1 MTYNFT
7 NGNKNVMPHT
17 VDENG
22 FIHIKDNPI
31 SKSGVFQYLG
41 KNISPDLEPDK
52 VYDVWRPEEELNNPE
67 TIESFKLS
75 PWIPYHEM
83 LGDKYTNAEEVGVQG
98 VTGED
103 VYFKD
108 GTLYSNLKL
117 FGNDL
122 KQSIKDG
129 LKELSCGFGCVWQVI
144 SGTTPDG
151 KPYDAIQKRIRGN
164 HLASVPNGRMGKQVA
179 VAMDRVIFAL
189 DNLNLEPKPNGD
201 IMTLEEAMAK
211 IKELEAQ
218 IAKDK
223 QSAQDAK
230 EAEDLEKEKLNK
242 EKAAKDKKPEK
253 GVDPFPEKGDKKDG
267 EKSGMDSAILTAI
280 NTLTETVTAQGEEIK
295 TIKSSALDANS
306 VVKALSDKNALAD
319 KAAAVVGA
327 FDHSDMDKQAVAKY
341 ALDKIGM
348 ACDSGQEI
356 STLNGYLAAR
366 KQPNFVVDHGQDE
379 ATDSHSKALGL

>member
-7 NGNKNVMPHT
+7 NGNKNVMAHT
-17 VDENG
+17 EDENG

-67 TIESFKLS
+67 TIESFKLT

-83 LGDKYTNAEEVGVQG
+83 LGDKYTDAEDVGVQG

-151 KPYDAIQKRIRGN
+151 KSYDAIQKRIRGN

-201 IMTLEEAMAK
+201 IMTLEEMEAK
-211 IKELEAQ
+211 IEDLEAQ

-223 QSAQDAK
+223 KSAQDAK
-230 EAEDLEKEKLNK
+230 EAEDLKKDKE
-242 EKAAKDKKPEK
+242 AKDAEKGKK
-253 GVDPFPEKGDKKDG
+253 GVDPFPDKGDKKAEDMKKDG
-267 EKSGMDSAILTAI
+267 EKSGMDAGVFASMLTDALAPI
-280 NTLTETVTAQGEEIK
+280 NAEIK
-295 TIKSSALDANS
+295 LIKSSAVDAND
-306 VVKALSDKNALAD
+306 VVKAISDKNALAE
-319 KAAAVVGA
+319 KASVVIGA
-327 FDHSDMDKQAVAKY
+327 FDHSDMTEQGVAAY
-341 ALDKIGM
+341 ALDKINHVCPPGH
-348 ACDSGQEI
+348 EI
-356 STLNGYLAAR
+356 ATLNGYLAAR

-379 ATDSHSKALGL
+379 ANNSHLKALDL

>member
-1 MTYNFT
+1 MA
-7 NGNKNVMPHT
+7 HT
-17 VDENG
+17 EDENG

-52 VYDVWRPEEELNNPE
+52 VYNVWRPEEELNNPE
-67 TIESFKLS
+67 TIESFKLT

-83 LGDKYTNAEEVGVQG
+83 LGDKYTDAEDVGVQG

-144 SGTTPDG
+144 SGITPDG
-151 KPYDAIQKRIRGN
+151 KSYDAIQKRIRGN

-211 IKELEAQ
+211 IKDLEGKLA
-218 IAKDK
+218 AKDK
-223 QSAQDAK
+223 SAQDMK
-230 EAEDLEKEKLNK
+230 EAEDKKAADMEKEKGA
-242 EKAAKDKKPEK
+242 EDKKPEK
-253 GVDPFPEKGDKKDG
+253 GVDPFPDKDDKKAEDK
-267 EKSGMDSAILTAI
+267 EKDDKKSGMDSAIIKL
-280 NTLTETVTAQGEEIK
+280 NETVMAMVEDIK
-295 TIKSSALDANS
+295 GIKSSAVDENS
-306 VVKALSDKNALAD
+306 LVKALSEKNALAD
-319 KAAAVVGA
+319 KASAVVGA

-348 ACDSGQEI
+348 ACDSGLEVA
-356 STLNGYLAAR
+356 TLNGYLAAR

-379 ATDSHSKALGL
+379 ASDSHLKDLGL

>member
-1 MTYNFT
+1 MA
-7 NGNKNVMPHT
+7 HT
-17 VDENG
+17 EDENG

-52 VYDVWRPEEELNNPE
+52 VYDVYRSEEELNNPE
-67 TIESFKLS
+67 TIESFKLT

-83 LGDKYTNAEEVGVQG
+83 LGDKYTDAEDVGVQG

-108 GTLYSNLKL
+108 GTLFSNLKL
-117 FGNDL
+117 FGNSL
-122 KQSIKDG
+122 KQLIKDG
-129 LKELSCGFGCVWQVI
+129 LEELSCGFGCLWTVVDGV
-144 SGTTPDG
+144 SPDG
-151 KPYDAIQKRIRGN
+151 KKYQATQTRIRGN

-211 IKELEAQ
+211 IKKLEDQ
-218 IAKDK
+218 IAEDK
-223 QSAQDAK
+223 KSAQDVKDK
-230 EAEDLEKEKLNK
+230 EDKEKEKLA
-242 EKAAKDKKPEK
+242 EDKKPEK
-253 GVDPFPEKGDKKDG
+253 GVDPFPDKKAEDLHKDD
-267 EKSGMDSAILTAI
+267 EKDDKKSGMDSAII
-280 NTLTETVTAQGEEIK
+280 KLTETVTAMAEDIK
-295 TIKSSALDANS
+295 NIKSSAVDANS
-306 VVKALSDKNALAD
+306 VVKSLSKKNALAD
-319 KAAAVVGA
+319 KASAVVGA
-327 FDHSDMDKQAVAKY
+327 FDHSDMDEQAVAKY
-341 ALDKIGM
+341 ALEKIGM
-348 ACDSGQEI
+348 ACDSGEEV

-379 ATDSHSKALGL
+379 ASDSHLKDLGL

>member
-1 MTYNFT
+1 
-7 NGNKNVMPHT
+7 MPHT

-22 FIHIKDNPI
+22 FVHIKDNPI

-52 VYDVWRPEEELNNPE
+52 IYNVWRPEEELNNPE

-103 VYFKD
+103 VYYED
-108 GTLYSNLKL
+108 GTLFSNLKL

-129 LKELSCGFGCVWQVI
+129 LKELSCGFGCVWQVV
-144 SGTTPDG
+144 SGVTPDG
-151 KPYDAIQKRIRGN
+151 QKYDAKQTRIRGN

-179 VAMDRVIFAL
+179 VAMDRATFAL

-201 IMTLEEAMAK
+201 IMTELEKAQAK
-211 IKELEAQ
+211 IKELEDKLAAQ
-218 IAKDK
+218 AKDM
-223 QSAQDAK
+223 K
-230 EAEDLEKEKLNK
+230 EAEDKYAADMKKAEDAEAEAKTKKEAEDK
-242 EKAAKDKKPEK
+242 EKAEKEGDEKP
-253 GVDPFPEKGDKKDG
+253 
-267 EKSGMDSAILTAI
+267 GMDSAILTAV
-280 NTLTETVTAQGEEIK
+280 NKLTETVTAQGEEIK
-295 TIKSSALDANS
+295 EIKSSALDANS

-348 ACDSGQEI
+348 ACDSGQEVA
-356 STLNGYLAAR
+356 TLNGYLAAR

>member
-1 MTYNFT
+1 
-7 NGNKNVMPHT
+7 MPHT

-67 TIESFKLS
+67 TIESFKLT

-83 LGDKYTNAEEVGVQG
+83 LGDKYTDAEDVGVQG

-122 KQSIKDG
+122 KQSIEDG

-151 KPYDAIQKRIRGN
+151 KSYDAIQKRIRGN

-223 QSAQDAK
+223 KPAQDVKDK
-230 EAEDLEKEKLNK
+230 EDKEKEKPA
-242 EKAAKDKKPEK
+242 EDKKPEK
-253 GVDPFPEKGDKKDG
+253 GVDPFPDKDKKKAEDLHEGDK
-267 EKSGMDSAILTAI
+267 EKSGMDSAILSAI

-306 VVKALSDKNALAD
+306 VVKAIADKNSLAE
-319 KAAAVVGA
+319 KASIVVGA

-348 ACDSGQEI
+348 ACDSGQEVA
-356 STLNGYLAAR
+356 TLNGYLAAR

-379 ATDSHSKALGL
+379 ATDTHSKALGL

>member
-1 MTYNFT
+1 
-7 NGNKNVMPHT
+7 MPHT

-52 VYDVWRPEEELNNPE
+52 VYNVWRPEEELSNPE
-67 TIESFKLS
+67 TIESFKLT

-83 LGDKYTNAEEVGVQG
+83 LGDKYTDAEDVGVQG

-108 GTLYSNLKL
+108 GTLFSNLKL

-122 KQSIKDG
+122 KQSIEDG

-151 KPYDAIQKRIRGN
+151 NSYDAIQRRIRGN

-211 IKELEAQ
+211 IKKLEDQ
-218 IAKDK
+218 IADDK
-223 QSAQDAK
+223 KSAQDLKDVEDKKAQDLK
-230 EAEDLEKEKLNK
+230 DAED
-242 EKAAKDKKPEK
+242 
-253 GVDPFPEKGDKKDG
+253 
-267 EKSGMDSAILTAI
+267 
-280 NTLTETVTAQGEEIK
+280 K
-295 TIKSSALDANS
+295 T
-306 VVKALSDKNALAD
+306 
-319 KAAAVVGA
+319 
-327 FDHSDMDKQAVAKY
+327 
-341 ALDKIGM
+341 
-348 ACDSGQEI
+348 
-356 STLNGYLAAR
+356 TR
-366 KQPNFVVDHGQDE
+366 
-379 ATDSHSKALGL
+379 

>member
-1 MTYNFT
+1 
-7 NGNKNVMPHT
+7 MPHT

-22 FIHIKDNPI
+22 YIHIKDNPI

-52 VYDVWRPEEELNNPE
+52 IYNVWRPDEELNNPE
-67 TIESFKLS
+67 TIESFKLT

-83 LGDKYTNAEEVGVQG
+83 LGDKYTDAEDVGVQG

-129 LKELSCGFGCVWQVI
+129 LKELSCGFGCVWQII

-151 KPYDAIQKRIRGN
+151 KSYDAIQRRIRGN

-189 DNLNLEPKPNGD
+189 DNLNLENNGD

-211 IKELEAQ
+211 IKKLEEEISAS
-218 IAKDK
+218 KK
-223 QSAQDAK
+223 SAQDAE
-230 EAEDLEKEKLNK
+230 EAEKKKVEDAKKSKNEEEAKAKKATEDAKKEKK
-242 EKAAKDKKPEK
+242 EN
-253 GVDPFPEKGDKKDG
+253 PFAKKDDD
-267 EKSGMDSAILTAI
+267 KPGMDASVFATMLTDALKPI
-280 NTLTETVTAQGEEIK
+280 NDQISE
-295 TIKSSALDANS
+295 IKSSAVDAND
-306 VVKALSDKNALAD
+306 VVKALSAKNALAD
-319 KAAAVVGA
+319 KASVIVGA
-327 FDHSDMDKQAVAKY
+327 FDHSDMDIQAVAKY
-341 ALDKIGM
+341 ALEKIGT
-348 ACDSGQEI
+348 ACDSGQEVA
-356 STLNGYLAAR
+356 TLNGYLAAR

-379 ATDSHSKALGL
+379 VSDTHSKALGL

>member
-1 MTYNFT
+1 MA
-7 NGNKNVMPHT
+7 HT

-41 KNISPDLEPDK
+41 YNISPDLEPDK
-52 VYDVWRPEEELNNPE
+52 IYNVWRPEEELNNPE
-67 TIESFKLS
+67 TIESFKLA

-98 VTGED
+98 VTGES
-103 VYFKD
+103 VYYKD

-129 LKELSCGFGCVWQVI
+129 LKELSCGFGCLWQVT
-144 SGTTPDG
+144 SGTTQGG
-151 KPYDAIQKRIRGN
+151 KSYDAIQTRIRGN

-179 VAMDRVIFAL
+179 VAMDRATFAL

-201 IMTLEEAMAK
+201 IMTLEEAQAK
-211 IKELEAQ
+211 IKA
-218 IAKDK
+218 
-223 QSAQDAK
+223 
-230 EAEDLEKEKLNK
+230 LEKEIADSKKSVQDMKEADEKKAEDMEK
-242 EKAAKDKKPEK
+242 EKGAEDKKPEK
-253 GVDPFPEKGDKKDG
+253 GVDPFPDKDDKK
-267 EKSGMDSAILTAI
+267 SSMDAGVFATMLADALAPI
-280 NTLTETVTAQGEEIK
+280 NEEIK
-295 TIKSSALDANS
+295 SIKSSAVDAND
-306 VVKALSDKNALAD
+306 VVKAIADKNTLAE
-319 KAAAVVGA
+319 KASTVVGA

-366 KQPNFVVDHGQDE
+366 KQPDFVVDSAQDE
-379 ATDSHSKALGL
+379 ATDTHSKALGL

>member
-1 MTYNFT
+1 
-7 NGNKNVMPHT
+7 MPHT

-67 TIESFKLS
+67 TIESFKLT

-83 LGDKYTNAEEVGVQG
+83 LGDKYTDAEDVGVQG

-144 SGTTPDG
+144 SGITPDG
-151 KPYDAIQKRIRGN
+151 KTYDAIQRRIRGN
-164 HLASVPNGRMGKQVA
+164 HLASVPNGRMGKEVA
-179 VAMDRVIFAL
+179 VVMDRVIFAL

-201 IMTLEEAMAK
+201 IMTLEEAMAE
-211 IKELEAQ
+211 IKELKAQ

-230 EAEDLEKEKLNK
+230 DAKEAEDKE
-242 EKAAKDKKPEK
+242 AKDAKEAEDAEKGKK
-253 GVDPFPEKGDKKDG
+253 GVDPFPGKDDENAKDLHKDDDKKD
-267 EKSGMDSAILTAI
+267 GMDSAILA
-280 NTLTETVTAQGEEIK
+280 LVDTVTALGKEVKE
-295 TIKSSALDANS
+295 IKSSAVDANDI
-306 VVKALSDKNALAD
+306 VKAIASKNQLAE
-319 KAAAVVGA
+319 KASVVVGA
-327 FDHSDMDKQAVAKY
+327 FDHSDMDAQAVAQY

-348 ACDSGQEI
+348 TCDSGQEVA
-356 STLNGYLAAR
+356 TLNGYLAAR
-366 KQPNFVVDHGQDE
+366 KQPDYVVDSEDK
-379 ATDSHSKALGL
+379 ATDTHSKALGL

>member
-1 MTYNFT
+1 MS
-7 NGNKNVMPHT
+7 HT

-22 FIHIKDNPI
+22 FIHIKNNPI
-31 SKSGVFQYLG
+31 SKTGVFQYLG

-52 VYDVWRPEEELNNPE
+52 IYNVWRPEEELNNPE

-103 VYFKD
+103 VYYEN
-108 GTLYSNLKL
+108 GTLFSNLKL

-129 LKELSCGFGCVWQVI
+129 LKELSCGYGCLWKVA
-144 SGTTPDG
+144 SGVTPDG
-151 KPYDAIQKRIRGN
+151 QSYDAIQTRIRGN

-179 VAMDRVIFAL
+179 VAMDRATFAL
-189 DNLNLEPKPNGD
+189 DNLNLEPKPNGEN
-201 IMTLEEAMAK
+201 MELKEALAK
-211 IKELEAQ
+211 L
-218 IAKDK
+218 
-223 QSAQDAK
+223 K
-230 EAEDLEKEKLNK
+230 EAEDKLAAHVKDMKEAEDKYAADMKKAEDALAEAKAKKEAEKEGD
-242 EKAAKDKKPEK
+242 EKT
-253 GVDPFPEKGDKKDG
+253 
-267 EKSGMDSAILTAI
+267 GMDSAILSAV
-280 NTLTETVTAQGEEIK
+280 NKLTETVTAQGEEIEG
-295 TIKSSALDANS
+295 IKSSALDANS

-341 ALDKIGM
+341 ALDKIGI
-348 ACDSGQEI
+348 ACDSGQEVA
-356 STLNGYLAAR
+356 TLYGYLAGC
-366 KQPNFVVDHGQDE
+366 KQPNLVVDYGQDE
-379 ATDSHSKALGL
+379 ATDSHIKALGL

>member
-1 MTYNFT
+1 MA
-7 NGNKNVMPHT
+7 HT

-41 KNISPDLEPDK
+41 SNISPDLEPDK
-52 VYDVWRPEEELNNPE
+52 VYNVWRPEEELNNPE
-67 TIESFKLS
+67 TIESFKLA

-83 LGDKYTNAEEVGVQG
+83 LGDKYTDAEDVGVQG

-151 KPYDAIQKRIRGN
+151 KSYDAIQKRIRGN

-201 IMTLEEAMAK
+201 NMTTEEKLAAALAK
-211 IKELEAQ
+211 IKVLE
-218 IAKDK
+218 DK
-223 QSAQDAK
+223 AAADKKSAQDMK
-230 EAEDLEKEKLNK
+230 EAEDKKAEDMKKE
-242 EKAAKDKKPEK
+242 EGAEDKKPEK
-253 GVDPFPEKGDKKDG
+253 GVDPFPDKDDK
-267 EKSGMDSAILTAI
+267 KSGMDAGVFATMLADALAPI
-280 NTLTETVTAQGEEIK
+280 NEEIK

-306 VVKALSDKNALAD
+306 VVKALSDKNALAE
-319 KAAAVVGA
+319 KASAVVGA

-348 ACDSGQEI
+348 ACDSGQEVA
-356 STLNGYLAAR
+356 TLNGYLAAR
-366 KQPNFVVDHGQDE
+366 KQPNFTVAEDSQDNTE
-379 ATDSHSKALGL
+379 DSHSKALGL

>member
-1 MTYNFT
+1 
-7 NGNKNVMPHT
+7 MPHT

-52 VYDVWRPEEELNNPE
+52 VYNVWRPEEELNNPE
-67 TIESFKLS
+67 TIESFKLT

-144 SGTTPDG
+144 SGITPDG
-151 KPYDAIQKRIRGN
+151 KTYDAIQRRIRGN
-164 HLASVPNGRMGKQVA
+164 HLASVPNGRMGSEVA
-179 VAMDRVIFAL
+179 VVMDRVIFAL

-201 IMTLEEAMAK
+201 IMTLEEAIAK

-223 QSAQDAK
+223 QSAQDAEEAEAEK
-230 EAEDLEKEKLNK
+230 KKAEDAEAAEKKKAQDLEEDEAKKKKIAEDLH
-242 EKAAKDKKPEK
+242 KD
-253 GVDPFPEKGDKKDG
+253 DK
-267 EKSGMDSAILTAI
+267 EKSGMDSAVLA
-280 NTLTETVTAQGEEIK
+280 LLETVTALGEEIK
-295 TIKSSALDANS
+295 EIKSSAVDANS
-306 VVKALSDKNALAD
+306 VVKALSEKNSLAE
-319 KAAAVVGA
+319 KASVVVGV
-327 FDHSDMDKQAVAKY
+327 FDHSDMDAQAVAKY
-341 ALDKIGM
+341 ALEKIGM
-348 ACDSGQEI
+348 ACDSGQEVA
-356 STLNGYLAAR
+356 TLNGYLAAR
-366 KQPNFVVDHGQDE
+366 KQPNYVVDSEDK
-379 ATDSHSKALGL
+379 ATDTHSKALGL

>member
-1 MTYNFT
+1 
-7 NGNKNVMPHT
+7 MPHT

-22 FIHIKDNPI
+22 YIHIKDNPI

-67 TIESFKLS
+67 TIESFKLT

-83 LGDKYTNAEEVGVQG
+83 LGDKYTDAEDVGVQG

-151 KPYDAIQKRIRGN
+151 KSYDAIQKRIRGN

-201 IMTLEEAMAK
+201 NMTTEEKLAEALAK
-211 IKELEAQ
+211 IKVLE
-218 IAKDK
+218 DK
-223 QSAQDAK
+223 AAADKKSAQDME
-230 EAEDLEKEKLNK
+230 EAEKK
-242 EKAAKDKKPEK
+242 KAEDMKKAEDEEAEAKKKKDAE
-253 GVDPFPEKGDKKDG
+253 DMEKGDK
-267 EKSGMDSAILTAI
+267 EKAGMDSAILA
-280 NTLTETVTAQGEEIK
+280 LAETVTALGEEVK
-295 TIKSSALDANS
+295 EIKSSALDANS
-306 VVKALSDKNALAD
+306 VVKALSDKNALAE
-319 KAAAVVGA
+319 KASAVVGA

-341 ALDKIGM
+341 ALERIGM
-348 ACDSGQEI
+348 ACDSGQEVA
-356 STLNGYLAAR
+356 TLNGYLAAR

-379 ATDSHSKALGL
+379 ADNSHLKALEL

>member
-1 MTYNFT
+1 
-7 NGNKNVMPHT
+7 MPHT

-52 VYDVWRPEEELNNPE
+52 IYDVWRPEEELNNPE
-67 TIESFKLS
+67 TIESFKLA

-98 VTGED
+98 VTGES
-103 VYFKD
+103 VYYKD
-108 GTLYSNLKL
+108 GTLFSNLKL

-151 KPYDAIQKRIRGN
+151 KSYDAIQKRIRGN

-179 VAMDRVIFAL
+179 VAMDRATFAL

-201 IMTLEEAMAK
+201 IMTLEEAQAK

-223 QSAQDAK
+223 KVAEDMK
-230 EAEDLEKEKLNK
+230 EAEDKKAKDMKEA
-242 EKAAKDKKPEK
+242 EDKKPEK
-253 GVDPFPEKGDKKDG
+253 GVDPFPDKGDKKDD

-295 TIKSSALDANS
+295 SIKSSAVDAND

-319 KAAAVVGA
+319 KASAIVGA

-366 KQPNFVVDHGQDE
+366 KQPNFVVDNAQDE
-379 ATDSHSKALGL
+379 ATDTHSKALGL